1 MNATLVF
8 EGSLI
13 IKDVLGGHPQQP
25 SLIHVSNTPH
35 HADLVMIAEPHLSV
49 LTSRDLKPL
58 RERMLM
64 SNRMFKEWMREQ
76 IPKLPSFPLL
86 MIDTASYGE
95 AKQVR
100 TDKHSLYYK
109 IVNHDMLIE
118 WRSSIM
124 DFLGIRMKDIDAT
137 RPFHISF
144 ANRTGNPHD
153 SVANPND
160 SDNGLVVAWVR
171 RWKTDEIKLN
181 IDIEALKQCET
192 YKTSDGKEYAP
203 LYISAKELSEVM
215 QGVRATC
222 RAVNIS
228 TNKDESTQALV
239 GDGNIQISSSGS
251 VNLILN
257 NGVEE

>member
-1 MNATLVF
+1 MNATLVYQ
-8 EGSLI
+8 GSLM

-25 SLIHVSNTPH
+25 SLTHVSNTPH
-35 HADLVMIAEPHLSV
+35 HADLVMIAEPHLTV
-49 LTSRDLKPL
+49 LSSRDLKPL

-64 SNRMFKEWMREQ
+64 SNKMFKEWMREQ
-76 IPKLPSFPLL
+76 IPKLPSFPLV

-95 AKQVR
+95 AKQVQ

-124 DFLGIRMKDIDAT
+124 DFLNIRMKDIDAT

-144 ANRTGNPHD
+144 ANRSGNPQD

-160 SDNGLVVAWVR
+160 SDNGFVVGWAR

-181 IDIEALKQCET
+181 IDMNIIKECAT
-192 YKTSDGKEYAP
+192 YKTSDGEEYAP
-203 LYISAKELSEVM
+203 LYINIEQLK
-215 QGVRATC
+215 GVLEGN
-222 RAVNIS
+222 RAVCRVSNIS
-228 TNKDESTQALV
+228 IKE
-239 GDGNIQISSSGS
+239 G
-251 VNLILN
+251 
-257 NGVEE
+257 EE